1 MTRIAHALMPL
12 APQGSTLHTV
22 AGHLS
27 AAEAAAGDAPAVVV
41 SHNRDV
47 CVPGAQNLYVDY
59 TTRCPRERF
68 TRAET
73 AADVV
78 AGTAGFLRP
87 FHGRLYLP
95 AVQAAEGWRPDV
107 VLLYEGHYAA
117 SSLPLWRERLPG
129 ASLVLY
135 VHNALSRTY
144 GRRELR
150 RLLGSADG
158 VICVSEFMSATVR
171 TRVPSMGE
179 RVLTV
184 ENGVDLDHFTPDGS
198 PKSSRPLFVVF
209 AGQVAPHKGP
219 HLLLQAMAEVQRA
232 SGPPMKASIVGSS
245 SYDAGNDLSEYELG
259 LRRTV
264 DSEGLHVEFVPF
276 VDRDRLR
283 ELYRSASLVC
293 IPSVFDDPFPLV
305 AFEAMACGTGLVT
318 SDRGG
323 LPAAGGDAA
332 VTVDPTDAAAF
343 ARVLV
348 ELAEHPDEV
357 QRLAGVAAA
366 RVQGRTWPR
375 VNDRIMEIVA
385 GWR

>member
-1 MTRIAHALMPL
+1 MTRIAHVLMPL

-27 AAEAAAGDAPAVVV
+27 AAEAAVGDAPAVVV

-47 CVPGAQNLYVDY
+47 CVPGPENLYVDY

-73 AADVV
+73 AVDVI
-78 AGTAGFLRP
+78 AGRSGFIRP
-87 FHGRLYLP
+87 FYGRLFLP

-117 SSLPLWRERLPG
+117 SSLPLWRERLPR
-129 ASLVLY
+129 ASLILY

-144 GRRELR
+144 GRRELG

-171 TRVPSMGE
+171 TRVPVMGE
-179 RVLTV
+179 RIMTV

-198 PKSSRPLFVVF
+198 PKSSGALLVVF

-219 HLLLQAMAEVQRA
+219 HLLLQAMAEVKRA
-232 SGPPMKASIVGSS
+232 SGPPMRAWVVGSG
-245 SYDAGNDLSEYELG
+245 SYDASGDLSEYELG

-264 DSEGLHVEFVPF
+264 ESDDLDVEFVPF
-276 VDRDRLR
+276 VGRDRLR
-283 ELYRSASLVC
+283 DLYRMASLVC

-305 AFEAMACGTGLVT
+305 AFEAMASGTGLVT
-318 SDRGG
+318 SQRGG

-332 VTVDPTDAAAF
+332 VTVDPTDTAAF

-348 ELAEHPDEV
+348 ELAERPEEV
-357 QRLAGVAAA
+357 QRLADLAAT